1 MTPADPWLYSPPMK
15 RLVLLF
21 SALSLLACNSEPSPT
36 KEPAAAPPA
45 PAPGFK
51 SYGDAITAKD
61 PVPLATVLKD
71 PTAYKGREVL
81 VNGAVRQACT
91 RKGCWMELA
100 ENMDPKG
107 PGCRVT
113 FKDYG
118 FFVPTTSAGAQAR
131 VQGIVEVET
140 VKASHVEHM
149 EEEGA
154 TFPNKNADGT
164 ANEVR
169 LVASAVELKK

>member
-1 MTPADPWLYSPPMK
+1 MAILPAMK
-15 RLVLLF
+15 RLVLVL
-21 SALSLLACNSEPSPT
+21 SALSVLACNSEPSAPKPT
-36 KEPAAAPPA
+36 AEPAASAA
-45 PAPGFK
+45 TVAPGYK
-51 SYGDAITAKD
+51 RYGDAITAKD

-71 PTAYKGREVL
+71 PASYKGREVL

-100 ENMDPKG
+100 ESMDPKG

-118 FFVPTTSAGAQAR
+118 FFVPTNSAGAQAR

-154 TFPNKNADGT
+154 TFPNKNPDGT

-169 LVASAVELKK
+169 LVANAVELKK